1 MQAKN
6 LLTTSEDQGV
16 KGWPSRLLR
25 CPAKVGPAP
34 TAHGPWTPAGGNAP
48 RRADD
53 MLAKIM
59 YYDQM
64 YLAQDCKEESPRQ
77 NSSTPV
83 TMTRGSAQLPEV
95 PMEKGLAFRM
105 GLEVPGVE
113 PF

>member
-6 LLTTSEDQGV
+6 LLTTRENQGV
-16 KGWPSRLLR
+16 KGRPSRLLR
-25 CPAKVGPAP
+25 YPAKVGPAP
-34 TAHGPWTPAGGNAP
+34 TAHGPWTPAGGDAP
-48 RRADD
+48 QRADD
-53 MLAKIM
+53 MLAEAT
-59 YYDQM
+59 
-64 YLAQDCKEESPRQ
+64 AQDCKEESPRQ
-77 NSSTPV
+77 NGSTPV